1 MEAAT
6 PLRQPHVRTIG
17 DRLAVDGVV
26 VQDEAAVRLVRERE
40 EAGDDPVK
48 AVVDAIEIGAR
59 VLDREQAG
67 ANADFVRSEF
77 ERAARELETGFADRA
92 RQVGDDWRKMVDE
105 VFGAEA
111 GHVTKA
117 LERHFSDDSDTAVQN
132 RVRDLISDVMAR
144 SREDLLKQFSSADGQ
159 NPLAEFKAR
168 TVEALR
174 AASDQ
179 QAETLRGVE
188 KRMADLQVEL
198 QALRD
203 QRQKEE
209 ELGEERERGTAK
221 GRTFEEAVYEAVESI
236 ALGLGD
242 DCDAVGDVKGATGK
256 TGDVVVAIDACN
268 GPARGRIVFEAKNSK
283 LSKPK
288 ALEEL
293 DAGMRQRDA
302 EFAVLVVPDHDKL
315 PARTQALRE
324 YNGDK
329 LMVAWDPEG
338 EGDLLTLRVAYSL
351 ARARVLM
358 KRADGDGIDAG
369 ALRAVVE
376 RTVGAMEDVRRI
388 KQQLTGAET
397 GISNAKTILDG
408 MAATVRGRLAELD
421 QLLAEAGAPEPEPDA
436 VPESAPQ
443 ASLID

>member
-1 MEAAT
+1 
-6 PLRQPHVRTIG
+6 V
-17 DRLAVDGVV
+17 
-26 VQDEAAVRLVRERE
+26 
-40 EAGDDPVK
+40 
-48 AVVDAIEIGAR
+48 
-59 VLDREQAG
+59 
-67 ANADFVRSEF
+67 
-77 ERAARELETGFADRA
+77 
-92 RQVGDDWRKMVDE
+92 
-105 VFGAEA
+105 A
-111 GHVTKA
+111 GHDTTA

-132 RVRDLISDVMAR
+132 RVRDLINDVMAR

-421 QLLAEAGAPEPEPDA
+421 QLLAETGAPEPEPDA
-436 VPESAPQ
+436 APESAPQ

>member
-17 DRLAVDGVV
+17 DRVAIDGLVV
-26 VQDEAAVRLVRERE
+26 HDECAVRLVRERE
-40 EAGDDPVK
+40 DAGDDPVR

-77 ERAARELETGFADRA
+77 DRTARDVETAFADRA
-92 RQVGDDWRKMVDE
+92 KQVADDLGKKVDE
-105 VFGAEA
+105 FFGPDS
-111 GHVTKA
+111 GHLTRA
-117 LERHFSDDSDTAVQN
+117 LERHFSDESDAAVQN
-132 RVRDLISDVMAR
+132 RVRDVLREVMA
-144 SREDLLKQFSSADGQ
+144 STREDLLKQFSSADAS

-203 QRQKEE
+203 QRQKDE
-209 ELGEERERGTAK
+209 ELDAERERGTAK

-236 ALGLGD
+236 AAGQGD
-242 DCDAVGDVKGATGK
+242 DCDAVGDLRGATGK
-256 TGDVVVAIDACN
+256 TGDVVVAIDACT
-268 GPARGRIVFEAKNSK
+268 GPARGRVVFEAKHEK

-288 ALEEL
+288 AFKQL
-293 DAGMRQRDA
+293 DAAMRQREADY
-302 EFAVLVVPDHDKL
+302 AVLVVPAEDEL
-315 PARTQALRE
+315 PARTRALHE

-329 LMVAWDPEG
+329 LLVAWDPD
-338 EGDLLTLRVAYSL
+338 GDGSLTLEVAYSL

-358 KRADGDGIDAG
+358 SRADGDGIDAG
-369 ALRAVVE
+369 ALRDSIE
-376 RTVGAMEDVRRI
+376 RTLGAMEDVRRI

-397 GISNAKTILDG
+397 SIDNARSILDA
-408 MAATVRGRLAELD
+408 MAGHVRA
-421 QLLAEAGAPEPEPDA
+421 LLAEMDQRLLAG
-436 VPESAPQ
+436 
-443 ASLID
+443 